1 MPSPAPQ
8 AELCPDANA
17 GIEPPLRASI
27 CIPTRNRA
35 RLLRETLES
44 LDRQSV
50 AADRLQVHRNTLQ
63 YRLRRIEQRL
73 AVALDDSDT
82 LFALELATRVLAAQQ
97 AISPADGDSG

>member
-50 AADRLQVHRNTLQ
+50 AADRLQVVVGDDGSNDGTIDM
-63 YRLRRIEQRL
+63 LRRLQPSYELKWTRL
-73 AVALDDSDT
+73 HGQGSGAV
-82 LFALELATRVLAAQQ
+82 
-97 AISPADGDSG
+97 